1 MTVGRLPRT
10 DFAAMMELERREGD
24 VFAAGSPE
32 YPWGGVYGGQLVAQ
46 GLRAAAATV
55 APDFAPHVVHAN
67 YLRAADGSEPL
78 LFAVE
83 RDRDG
88 RSFAGR
94 SVVARQAAG
103 TVMTMTAGFHAGEEE
118 WPAAD
123 RTRAAAPPPV
133 PAPEELAPGGWSEMF
148 DCRFVPDPGPARAV
162 AWMRLN
168 EAVADADPV
177 LAACAVA
184 LLADDVPGDA
194 ALAVV
199 FPDRSPAAGWQQAYD
214 SLFSHSLDHN
224 VWFHRPT
231 GAAGWQ
237 LQDFRCRS
245 FGDGRGMVVGEVFER
260 SGAHIATV
268 AQEVLVRRRRD

>member
-1 MTVGRLPRT
+1 
-10 DFAAMMELERREGD
+10 MMELERRGED
-24 VFAAGSPE
+24 LFAARSPE

-46 GLRAAAATV
+46 GLRAAADTV
-55 APDFAPHVVHAN
+55 AAGYAPHVLHAN
-67 YLRAADGSEPL
+67 YLRGASSAEEL
-78 LFAVE
+78 VFAVE

-103 TVMTMTAGFHAGEEE
+103 TVMTMTVGFHAGEED
-118 WPAAD
+118 WPEGD
-123 RTRAAAPPPV
+123 RTRAVEPPAV
-133 PAPEELAPGGWSEMF
+133 PGPEQLAPGGWSEMF
-148 DCRFVPDPGPARAV
+148 DCRFVPEPGAARAI
-162 AWMRLN
+162 AWM
-168 EAVADADPV
+168 V

-199 FPDRSPAAGWQQAYD
+199 FPDRSPADGWQQAYD

-231 GAAGWQ
+231 AAAGWQ
-237 LQDFRCRS
+237 LQDFRCLS
-245 FGDGRGMVVGEVFER
+245 FSDGRGMVVGEVFER

-268 AQEVLVRRRRD
+268 AQEVLVRRRR